1 MTIEKELILIKERNM
16 TNPILEGKTP
26 QIKGF
31 YDRKFKSL
39 FNIFEDNLLRRGS
52 NSDIGASIYLSIHG
66 EALVDLYG
74 GYQNPILN
82 EEWKED
88 TLCCCWS
95 VSKTIPALLTLI
107 LIDKGLLDIEKAPL
121 SRLLYRMEKNVWIE
135 RRSDKNEKS

>member
-39 FNIFEDNLLRRGS
+39 FNIFEDNLLRRGA
-52 NSDIGASIYLSIHG
+52 NSDIGASIYLSING

-74 GYQNPILN
+74 GYQA
-82 EEWKED
+82 
-88 TLCCCWS
+88 TS
-95 VSKTIPALLTLI
+95 VLFIT
-107 LIDKGLLDIEKAPL
+107 
-121 SRLLYRMEKNVWIE
+121 
-135 RRSDKNEKS
+135 